1 MNIEQKLTISYSY
14 ILTILSIVNRAGQ
27 YSKSEVTA
35 TQNHDLRLGFHT
47 PQHQIHC
54 YGYQIC
60 NVTSLKFISRV
71 TISSYSNTFYFS
83 L

>member
-54 YGYQIC
+54 YGCQIC
-60 NVTSLKFISRV
+60 NVTSKIHLQGYDK
-71 TISSYSNTFYFS
+71 
-83 L
+83 